1 MYRPQHLN
9 HKLNLIIEHLPVVLE
24 DLQRASSETQETYR
38 DEVFE
43 LMYEGQFPGELVSSS
58 LVAGKDVFYVP
69 LSTGEFIFYE
79 VTAPAKSSNPGSGYT
94 YYSVHFVVPSS
105 MVDSWE
111 RKTALNNT
119 VKGFKTLTKP
129 VMQFIAA
136 NKISFFLAGAI
147 SGIVKFFT

>member
-9 HKLNLIIEHLPVVLE
+9 CKLNLIIEHLPVVLE
-24 DLQRASSETQETYR
+24 DLQRASSETQEAYR

-58 LVAGKDVFYVP
+58 LIADKDIFYVP

-79 VTAPAKSSNPGSGYT
+79 VTAPAKSSNPNSGYT
-94 YYSVHFVVPSS
+94 YYSVHFVVPKA
-105 MVDSWE
+105 MADNWE

-119 VKGFKTLTKP
+119 MKGIKTLTKP
-129 VMQFIAA
+129 VTQFITA
-136 NKISFFLAGAI
+136 NKLTFFLAGAI
-147 SGIVKFFT
+147 AGIIEFFT